1 MRAIIVGSGRVG
13 AGLASQLADAG
24 HEVVILDISTD
35 SFRRLAPGFSG
46 QALRGDGTDASV
58 LERAGAG
65 EAEWFFALTNGDN
78 RNILAAQ
85 LARQA
90 FAIPHVLCKINDPVR
105 SRAYTT
111 LGLDTINRTEMMMDS
126 IGRYMG
132 HPAVPGAGDVNVAVI
147 PAAPTSA
154 ADVPAAEAAA
164 ADARSAGNA
173 GDVTATGG
181 RTDARAA
188 AAAGE
193 ADSVGEPTSS
203 STSASA
209 DSTGGR

>member
-132 HPAVPGAGDVNVAVI
+132 APAVPGAGDVNVAVI
-147 PAAPTSA
+147 PPAPASA
-154 ADVPAAEAAA
+154 EVPTAEAAA
-164 ADARSAGNA
+164 ADVRRAGNVTVTVGGMDARA
-173 GDVTATGG
+173 G
-181 RTDARAA
+181 TDARA
-188 AAAGE
+188 GE
-193 ADSVGEPTSS
+193 TSS
-203 STSASA
+203 GSTPAPT

>member
-90 FAIPHVLCKINDPVR
+90 FSIPHVLCKINDPVR

-111 LGLDTINRTEMMMDS
+111 LGLDTINRTEMMIDS
-126 IGRYMG
+126 IGRHMG

-147 PAAPTSA
+147 RAAPAT
-154 ADVPAAEAAA
+154 ADVPVAAADEVAA
-164 ADARSAGNA
+164 ADASAGA
-173 GDVTATGG
+173 VP
-181 RTDARAA
+181 
-188 AAAGE
+188 GE
-193 ADSVGEPTSS
+193 SHSVGGPTSS
-203 STSASA
+203 PTPAPA